1 MEDILSAL
9 DDVSQETKPKKPEV
23 FQESELGRVDYDNLK
38 KVMKT
43 TKLYAVKNTGPDLIV
58 DWDLDLIPDDLRDTF
73 DKYLSEKYNVYQIKE
88 SNLTF
93 RLVVLYKDGRSI
105 NFLHQF
111 MTEKK
116 IPNLENVQ
124 EGPETMIRSQFVLPS
139 GAVAIVTDR
148 QYNSLKKFEKK
159 RAVNKDGSAGSWD
172 GTLVFKELD
181 ESNLKK
187 VKHSFVTSQD
197 VKNNEFEV
205 VVKETSS
212 RKGSANLEYSDE
224 LSEL

>member
-1 MEDILSAL
+1 MEDILSVL
-9 DDVSQETKPKKPEV
+9 DDVSQETKSKKPEV
-23 FQESELGRVDYDNLK
+23 IQESGLGRVNYDNLK
-38 KVMKT
+38 KIMKT
-43 TKLYAVKNTGPDLIV
+43 TKLYAVKNTGDDLII
-58 DWDLDLIPDDLRDTF
+58 DWDLDLIPDDLRDDF
-73 DKYLSEKYNVYQIKE
+73 DKYLSEKYNIYQIKE

-116 IPNLENVQ
+116 IPNLENVR
-124 EGPETMIRSQFVLPS
+124 EGAETTIKSQFVLPK
-139 GAVAIVTDR
+139 GKIAVITER

-159 RAVNKDGSAGSWD
+159 RAVDKEGKPGDWD
-172 GTLVFKELD
+172 GTLVFKGLNE
-181 ESNLKK
+181 ESSRK
-187 VKHSFVTSQD
+187 VSYSFVTTED

-205 VVKETSS
+205 KEENSLNKKNSTT
-212 RKGSANLEYSDE
+212 LQYSDE